1 MSTAAPLSTVPRL
14 PAPTGPARVF
24 EGEPGLFRE
33 RFNRKSF
40 EYRHTLGNHPLF
52 ELPRIADLAMKLW
65 GTGKGLVTMKSGDT
79 SVAGGWA
86 DMPGKSMSLVKAI
99 RELPESGAWLML
111 KNVFLDPEY
120 KELMDQGYRDLAELA
135 GLDVERDVSW
145 PDAYIFIA
153 SPRSITPY
161 HFDHEST
168 FLMQIHGEKTYN
180 IFDRAEL
187 TEEEIEQYYLGD
199 LSSARYR
206 DEAQSRAAVYHLR
219 PGLGVHQPPRAPH
232 WVRNGDEYSVSFS
245 ILSCLRAWDREAP
258 VYQVNHYLRSLGFS
272 PTPPGRSAWRDGL
285 KRAFVSSPARRH
297 PQSKNDLLR
306 AGVERVARPAAFLG
320 RVLGRGPR

>member
-1 MSTAAPLSTVPRL
+1 MSVAEPPSTVAR
-14 PAPTGPARVF
+14 PAPPNGRARVF
-24 EGEPGLFRE
+24 EGEPELFRE

-40 EYRHTLGNHPLF
+40 EYRHALADHPLF
-52 ELPRIADLAMKLW
+52 ELPRIADLAMTLW

-79 SVAGGWA
+79 SVGGGWT

-120 KELMDQGYRDLAELA
+120 KELMDQGYRDLAGLA

-180 IFDRAEL
+180 IFDPEEL

-206 DEAQSRAAVYHLR
+206 DEAQARAAVYELR

-232 WVRNGDEYSVSFS
+232 WVRNGPEYSVSFS
-245 ILSCLRAWDREAP
+245 ILSCLRARDREAP
-258 VYQVNHYLRSLGFS
+258 VYQVNHYLRSLGMH
-272 PTPPGRSAWRDGL
+272 PTPPGRSSWRDKV
-285 KRAFVSSPARRH
+285 KRAILSTPARRH
-297 PQSKNDLLR
+297 PASKNDLLR
-306 AGVERVARPAAFLG
+306 AGVERLARPAALLQKALG
-320 RVLGRGPR
+320 RTPR

>member
-1 MSTAAPLSTVPRL
+1 MSATPRTQSPNPPAAAPLRI
-14 PAPTGPARVF
+14 F
-24 EGEPGLFRE
+24 EPDVGTFRE

-40 EYRHTLGNHPLF
+40 QYRHTLAGHPLF
-52 ELPRIADLAMKLW
+52 ELPRIADLALKLW
-65 GTGKGLVTMKSGDT
+65 GTGKGLVTMKAGDT
-79 SVAGGWA
+79 TVAGGWT

-111 KNVFLDPEY
+111 KNVYLDPEY
-120 KELMDQGYRDLAELA
+120 RALMDQGYRDLSELT
-135 GLDVERDVSW
+135 GLDVARDVSW
-145 PDAYIFIA
+145 PDAYIFVA

-180 IFDRAEL
+180 IFDPAEL
-187 TEEEIEQYYLGD
+187 SEEEIEKYYLGD

-206 DEAQSRAAVYHLR
+206 EESQPRAAAYELK

-232 WVRNGDEYSVSFS
+232 WVRNGPEYSVSFS
-245 ILSCLRAWDREAP
+245 ILSCMKAWDREAP
-258 VYQVNHYLRSLGFS
+258 VYQVNHYLRSFGMT

-285 KRAFVSSPARRH
+285 KQALLNTPARRN
-297 PQSKNDLLR
+297 PASKNDLLR
-306 AGVERVARPAAFLG
+306 AGLERVARPAAFLQKA
-320 RVLGRGPR
+320 LGRSPR

>member
-1 MSTAAPLSTVPRL
+1 MEATERAVDPSGPSPAAVPPHVFL
-14 PAPTGPARVF
+14 DDTGT
-24 EGEPGLFRE
+24 FRE

-40 EYRHTLGNHPLF
+40 AYRHALAGHPLF

-79 SVAGGWA
+79 SVAGGWTE
-86 DMPGKSMSLVKAI
+86 MPGKPMSLVKAI

-111 KNVFLDPEY
+111 KNVYLDPEY
-120 KELMDQGYRDLAELA
+120 RELMDQGYRDLSALA
-135 GLDVERDVSW
+135 GLDLARDVSW

-180 IFDRAEL
+180 IFDPAEL
-187 TEEEIEQYYLGD
+187 TEEEIEQYYIGD

-206 DEAQSRAAVYHLR
+206 DEAQARAAVYELK
-219 PGLGVHQPPRAPH
+219 PGLGIHQPPRAPH
-232 WVRNGDEYSVSFS
+232 WVRNGPEYSVSFS
-245 ILSCLRAWDREAP
+245 ILSCLKAWDREAP
-258 VYQVNHYLRSLGFS
+258 VYQVNHYLRSLGIR
-272 PTPPGRSAWRDGL
+272 PAPPGTSPWRDGL
-285 KRAFVSSPARRH
+285 KRTLLSSSARRN
-297 PQSKNDLLR
+297 PASKNDLLR
-306 AGVERVARPAAFLG
+306 AGVERLQGPTSILRRALG
-320 RVLGRGPR
+320 RAPR

>member
-1 MSTAAPLSTVPRL
+1 MFVEDGAP
-14 PAPTGPARVF
+14 
-24 EGEPGLFRE
+24 FRE
-33 RFNRKSF
+33 DFNRKSF
-40 EYRHTLGNHPLF
+40 SYRHGLANHPLF

-79 SVAGGWA
+79 TVAGGWTE
-86 DMPGKSMSLVKAI
+86 MPGKSMSLVKAI

-111 KNVFLDPEY
+111 KNVFLDPDY
-120 KELMDQGYRDLAELA
+120 RELMDQGYRDLARLT
-135 GLDVERDVSW
+135 GLDVARDVSW

-180 IFDRAEL
+180 IFDPKEL
-187 TEEEIEQYYLGD
+187 REEEIEEYYLGD
-199 LSSARYR
+199 LSSAHYR
-206 DEAQSRAAVYHLR
+206 DDVQARASVYALK

-245 ILSCLRAWDREAP
+245 ILSCLRSIDREAP
-258 VYQVNHYLRSLGFS
+258 VYQMNHFLRTLGLD
-272 PTPPGRSAWRDGL
+272 PAPPGQSGWKDAL
-285 KRAFVSSPARRH
+285 KRALLASSARRN
-297 PQSKNDLLR
+297 PKSKNDLLR
-306 AGVERVARPAAFLG
+306 AGLERVARPAAFVRKL
-320 RVLGRGPR
+320 RGPAPR